1 MKRNE
6 QTIGAFTN
14 DVARD
19 IADLRKAASGAEGD
33 LRTLRE
39 LEMGW
44 VAGGDGGG
52 VWPV

>member
-1 MKRNE
+1 MKRKE
-6 QTIGAFTN
+6 QITGAFTN
-14 DVARD
+14 EVARD
-19 IADLRKAASGAEGD
+19 IADLRKAATASEGE

-39 LEMGW
+39 MEMGW

>member
-6 QTIGAFTN
+6 QINGAFTN
-14 DVARD
+14 ELANE
-19 IADLRKAASGAEGD
+19 IADLRKAAVAAEGE

-39 LEMGW
+39 MEMGW

-52 VWPV
+52 VWGF

>member
-6 QTIGAFTN
+6 QITGAFTN

-19 IADLRKAASGAEGD
+19 IADLRKAASAADSE

-39 LEMGW
+39 MEMGW
-44 VAGGDGGG
+44 VAGGDGGP
-52 VWPV
+52 VWPI